1 MIILGRNNKA
11 HPLSKVNFS
20 QFSCAMDDAIWLEI
34 KDIVWSTV
42 WDNVWENVTFILL
55 ENLRGKL
62 DCVKK
67 TVIYTI

>member
-34 KDIVWSTV
+34 MYFVCRH
-42 WDNVWENVTFILL
+42 ILGCL
-55 ENLRGKL
+55 LFAVISFVITYFSIL
-62 DCVKK
+62 PFSLVVLVK
-67 TVIYTI
+67 